1 MSFEDRLW
9 DWLAANNAEQ
19 LEAMR
24 HEPSRFAV
32 NRRRRPTLPVTLGGG
47 LAAAAMAGAA
57 VLGLGLWEAPPAF
70 AVTMNADGTVTVT
83 LREVSAIAALNK
95 KLAADG
101 IRAKAIPVRAGCANP
116 PPSDLQ
122 VLLPAETRQATIIV
136 TINPATIPQGDSEVL
151 SVQRLPSG
159 RLSMFVGTSPIPV
172 ANCVPPIPTGPR
184 APTATSGASS

>member
-9 DWLAANNAEQ
+9 DRLEANNAEQ

-32 NRRRRPTLPVTLGGG
+32 NRPRRPSLPVALGGG

-57 VLGLGLWEAPPAF
+57 VFGLGLWEAPPAF
-70 AVTMNADGTVTVT
+70 AVAVNADGTVAIT

-101 IRAKAIPVRAGCANP
+101 IQAKAIPVRAGCANRHRRIFKFYCQP
-116 PPSDLQ
+116 K
-122 VLLPAETRQATIIV
+122 PAKPRSSPLSTRRRFPKAT
-136 TINPATIPQGDSEVL
+136 AKSSASSGCLRADSRC
-151 SVQRLPSG
+151 SSGHLPS
-159 RLSMFVGTSPIPV
+159 RWPT
-172 ANCVPPIPTGPR
+172 ACPPIPTGPR
-184 APTATSGASS
+184 APTGTSGASS